1 METLVLTA
9 KIDRGESLD
18 RGESRYVVR
27 ITDLG
32 LEGEGDSLEA
42 AQDDLI
48 QTMRA
53 WIEAHDGTDTLGGV
67 LADAGYPGVDDET
80 ELQLEFAEAESS
92 PDGE

>member
-9 KIDRGESLD
+9 KIDG
-18 RGESRYVVR
+18 
-27 ITDLG
+27 
-32 LEGEGDSLEA
+32 A
-42 AQDDLI
+42 
-48 QTMRA
+48 
-53 WIEAHDGTDTLGGV
+53 DTLGGV

>member
-1 METLVLTA
+1 MDTLVLTA
-9 KIDRGESLD
+9 KIDRE
-18 RGESRYVVR
+18 EARYVVR
-27 ITDLG
+27 IEDLG
-32 LEGEGDSLEA
+32 LEGEGESLEA

-67 LADAGYPGVDDET
+67 LADAGYLGVDEET
-80 ELQLEFAEAESS
+80 ELQLEFVEAEPA